1 MRDRMAGVVVWG
13 LVATVACSSGT
24 SSSAPGCKAS
34 QASQVTLAVG
44 GYASFDPS
52 ADAGCATFPA
62 NASSVDS
69 AEYLVVPQ
77 STGGNPG
84 GTAAFT
90 LTDIT
95 PSAAGPVPLAANRVA
110 FGSAGPVVPVP
121 VAMRFD
127 QYLRGVGRTQ
137 PLPSRTALAPQLAA
151 GAAPAATPPTVGSKR
166 SFAVCSNLQCTKF
179 AMVGA
184 KAQAVG
190 AHVAIYV
197 DTLAPPNGLDSAD
210 IDTLRQTFDA
220 RLYTL
225 ATSTFGAVSDL
236 DGNGVVIALM
246 TPVVNALVTTAQCDT
261 AGYIAGFF
269 FPPDLNLG
277 LPTTQSNHGEVFY
290 SVVADP
296 TGTLSCAHSSA
307 TVKRVAP
314 TTFVHEFQHMIN
326 YAQHILLQSPPG
338 PASEEGWLDEGL
350 SKYAEELA
358 ARSYLPGDTTTFH
371 NYLDDNNLYD
381 AYLYLNGPGNA
392 FLLIP
397 FDNGT
402 LADVGASWLFVRYL
416 VDQYGT
422 SLPGMLDQTTLTGA
436 ANITTHTGVPD
447 FSTLVARWALAN
459 WVSDLP
465 GFTAPPELT
474 YTSWS
479 FRAEFDSLHTKF
491 PSHFS
496 ATYPLAPTAVGGP
509 QVDVSGKL
517 NAGSG
522 MYVRA
527 LQAPS
532 GAGYTLFL
540 SGPNPTALSAVVP
553 RLTVL
558 RVR

>member
-1 MRDRMAGVVVWG
+1 MRDRMVAGFIVWG

-95 PSAAGPVPLAANRVA
+95 PSPAGPVPVAANRVA
-110 FGSAGPVVPVP
+110 SGPGIRVP

-127 QYLRGVGRTQ
+127 QFLRGLGRTQ
-137 PLPSRTALAPQLAA
+137 PSPSRTAVAPQLAG
-151 GAAPAATPPTVGSKR
+151 GAAPAVTPPTVGSLR

-179 AMVGA
+179 TMVGA

-220 RLYTL
+220 RLYAL

-277 LPTTQSNHGEVFY
+277 LPTTESNHGEVFY

-296 TGTLSCAHSSA
+296 TGTLSCPHSSA
-307 TVKRVAP
+307 NVKRVAP
-314 TTFVHEFQHMIN
+314 STFVHEFQHMIN
-326 YAQHILLQSPPG
+326 YAQHILIHTG
-338 PASEEGWLDEGL
+338 PAPEQGWLDEGL

-397 FDNGT
+397 LDNGT

-416 VDQYGT
+416 VDHYGT

-436 ANITTHTGVPD
+436 ANITTHTGAPD

-465 GFTAPPELT
+465 GFTPPPELT

-491 PSHFS
+491 PSHVS
-496 ATYPLAPTAVGGP
+496 ATYPLAPPAVGGP
-509 QVDVSGKL
+509 QVDLTGKL

-532 GAGYTLFL
+532 AAGYTLFL
-540 SGPNPTALSAVVP
+540 SGPNPTTLSAVAP

>member
-1 MRDRMAGVVVWG
+1 
-13 LVATVACSSGT
+13 
-24 SSSAPGCKAS
+24 
-34 QASQVTLAVG
+34 
-44 GYASFDPS
+44 
-52 ADAGCATFPA
+52 
-62 NASSVDS
+62 
-69 AEYLVVPQ
+69 
-77 STGGNPG
+77 
-84 GTAAFT
+84 
-90 LTDIT
+90 
-95 PSAAGPVPLAANRVA
+95 
-110 FGSAGPVVPVP
+110 
-121 VAMRFD
+121 MRFD
-127 QYLRGVGRTQ
+127 QFLRGVGRTQ
-137 PLPSRTALAPQLAA
+137 PVPSRTAPAAQLAA
-151 GAAPAATPPTVGSKR
+151 GAAPAATPPTVGSVR
-166 SFAVCSNLQCTKF
+166 QFAVCSNLQCTKF

-220 RLYTL
+220 RLYPL
-225 ATSTFGAVSDL
+225 ATSTFGGVSDL

-307 TVKRVAP
+307 NVKRVAP
-314 TTFVHEFQHMIN
+314 STFVHEFQHMIN
-326 YAQHILLQSPPG
+326 YAQHILIHTG
-338 PASEEGWLDEGL
+338 AASEEGWLDEGL

-381 AYLYLNGPGNA
+381 ASLYLSGPGNA

-397 FDNGT
+397 ADNGT

-436 ANITTHTGVPD
+436 FNITTHTGAPD

-496 ATYPLAPTAVGGP
+496 ATYPLAPPA
-509 QVDVSGKL
+509 
-517 NAGSG
+517 
-522 MYVRA
+522 VRA
-527 LQAPS
+527 GAAGTQRARLHLVLERAEPDGPERRRAPPDRAS
-532 GAGYTLFL
+532 
-540 SGPNPTALSAVVP
+540 SAV
-553 RLTVL
+553 RRRMLDS
-558 RVR
+558 RERDR

>member
-1 MRDRMAGVVVWG
+1 
-13 LVATVACSSGT
+13 
-24 SSSAPGCKAS
+24 
-34 QASQVTLAVG
+34 
-44 GYASFDPS
+44 
-52 ADAGCATFPA
+52 
-62 NASSVDS
+62 
-69 AEYLVVPQ
+69 
-77 STGGNPG
+77 
-84 GTAAFT
+84 
-90 LTDIT
+90 
-95 PSAAGPVPLAANRVA
+95 
-110 FGSAGPVVPVP
+110 
-121 VAMRFD
+121 
-127 QYLRGVGRTQ
+127 
-137 PLPSRTALAPQLAA
+137 
-151 GAAPAATPPTVGSKR
+151 
-166 SFAVCSNLQCTKF
+166 
-179 AMVGA
+179 
-184 KAQAVG
+184 
-190 AHVAIYV
+190 
-197 DTLAPPNGLDSAD
+197 
-210 IDTLRQTFDA
+210 
-220 RLYTL
+220 
-225 ATSTFGAVSDL
+225 
-236 DGNGVVIALM
+236 M

-314 TTFVHEFQHMIN
+314 STFVHEFQHMIN
-326 YAQHILLQSPPG
+326 YAQHVLLQPPPG
-338 PASEEGWLDEGL
+338 APEEGWLDEGL

-371 NYLDDNNLYD
+371 NELDDNNLYD
-381 AYLYLNGPGNA
+381 AYLYLNAPGTA

-397 FDNGT
+397 ADNGT

-416 VDQYGT
+416 VDRYGT

-436 ANITTHTGVPD
+436 ANITTHTGAPD

-496 ATYPLAPTAVGGP
+496 ATYPLAPPAVGGP
-509 QVDVSGKL
+509 QVDLTGKL

-532 GAGYTLFL
+532 APGYTLFL
-540 SGPNPTALSAVVP
+540 SGPNPTALTAVVP